1 MITPL
6 KPRWSR
12 EVKKYRR
19 NLASYREGDF
29 ALAVESERGSV
40 IYSVRH
46 TTTFRYEPA
55 VRESVM
61 EVRLQPRSDGEQRCL
76 SFTLDV
82 DPAANIMQYRDFTGN
97 TVHHFDIAG
106 VHSQVQ
112 VTAQSAVEVQAVPA
126 PRASDCGNWADLD
139 AEVAGNDHWEMLL
152 SSHFAHSSALLDQLA
167 EELRCERRSSPLALL
182 TEINEAIY
190 KLFAYV
196 PNSTKVDSPIEE
208 ALQARQGVCQDFAH
222 IMIAL
227 VRRLKM
233 PCRYVSGYMFH
244 REEARKDRS
253 LEGAS
258 HAWVEA
264 LVPGL
269 GWVAFDPTNNLVG
282 GDRHIR
288 VAIGRDYADV
298 PPTRGVYKGEAQSE
312 LSVAVTVTPADS
324 AVPEPITP
332 NFVVRSRPVLARA
345 TVRSD
350 QEQQQQQ

>member
-1 MITPL
+1 M
-6 KPRWSR
+6 
-12 EVKKYRR
+12 
-19 NLASYREGDF
+19 
-29 ALAVESERGSV
+29 

-76 SFTLDV
+76 NFALDV
-82 DPAANIMQYRDFTGN
+82 EPVANIMQYRDFTGN

-106 VHSQVQ
+106 RHTQVK
-112 VTAQSAVEVQAVPA
+112 VTAQSAVEVQSVPA
-126 PRASDCGNWADLD
+126 PRPADSGDWADLD
-139 AEVAGNDHWEMLL
+139 ALVAGNDHWEMLL
-152 SSHFAHSSALLDQLA
+152 PSHFAHTSEPLKQLA
-167 EELRCERRSSPLALL
+167 RELRCERRGNPLTLL

-190 KLFAYV
+190 TLFAYV
-196 PNSTKVDSPIEE
+196 KNSTKVDSPIEE

-227 VRRLKM
+227 VRPLKI

-244 REEARKDRS
+244 RDEDEKDRS

-264 LVPGL
+264 LVPGW

-288 VAIGRDYADV
+288 VALGRDYADV

-312 LSVAVTVTPADS
+312 LSVAVTVSPADTV
-324 AVPEPITP
+324 APEPITP
-332 NFVVRSRPVLARA
+332 SFVVRSRPALVRA
-345 TVRSD
+345 TARVD

>member
-1 MITPL
+1 M
-6 KPRWSR
+6 
-12 EVKKYRR
+12 
-19 NLASYREGDF
+19 
-29 ALAVESERGSV
+29 

-55 VRESVM
+55 IRESVM

-76 SFTLDV
+76 SFTLNV
-82 DPAANIMQYRDFTGN
+82 DPAATVMHYRDFTGN

-106 VHSQVQ
+106 THNLVK
-112 VTAQSAVEVQAVPA
+112 VTAQSAVEVQSAAA
-126 PRASDCGNWADLD
+126 PRAADSGDWADLD
-139 AEVAGNDHWEMLL
+139 ALIAANDHWEMLL
-152 SSHFAHSSALLDQLA
+152 PSHFAHSSEPLENLA
-167 EELRCERRSSPLALL
+167 KELRCERQGNPLVLL
-182 TEINEAIY
+182 TELSETIY
-190 KLFAYV
+190 RLFAYV

-208 ALQARQGVCQDFAH
+208 ALQVRQGVCQDFAH

-227 VRRLKM
+227 VRRLSI

-244 REEARKDRS
+244 RDDTEKDRS

-264 LVPGL
+264 LVPRL

-282 GDRHIR
+282 ADRHIR

-312 LSVAVTVTPADS
+312 LSVAVTVNPADT
-324 AVPEPITP
+324 APPEPAMPT
-332 NFVVRSRPVLARA
+332 FVVRSRPVVRA
-345 TVRSD
+345 ATRSE
-350 QEQQQQQ
+350 QEQQQQ

>member
-1 MITPL
+1 L
-6 KPRWSR
+6 DEER
-12 EVKKYRR
+12 E
-19 NLASYREGDF
+19 A
-29 ALAVESERGSV
+29 V

-61 EVRLQPRSDGEQRCL
+61 EVRLQPRSDGDQRCL

-82 DPAANIMQYRDFTGN
+82 DPAANTMQYRDFTGN

-106 VHSQVQ
+106 THAQVK
-112 VTAQSAVEVQAVPA
+112 VAAESAVEVQSMPA
-126 PRASDCGNWADLD
+126 PRMVDSGDWADLD
-139 AEVAGNDHWEMLL
+139 ALVAGNDYWEMLL
-152 SSHFAHSSALLDQLA
+152 PSHFAQSSAPLEQLA
-167 EELRCERRSSPLALL
+167 QELGCKRRGNPLAVL
-182 TEINEAIY
+182 TELNEAVY
-190 KLFAYV
+190 RSFAYV

-208 ALQARQGVCQDFAH
+208 ALQTRQGVCQDFAH

-227 VRRLKM
+227 VRRLNV

-244 REEARKDRS
+244 RDEAEKDRS

-264 LVPGL
+264 LVPSL

-282 GDRHIR
+282 ADRHIR

-312 LSVAVTVTPADS
+312 LSVAVTVSPADS
-324 AVPEPITP
+324 TAPMPLTP
-332 NFVVRSRPVLARA
+332 SFVIRSRPLLVRAAAR
-345 TVRSD
+345 SE
-350 QEQQQQQ
+350 QEQQQQQQ